1 MIGLAIVLLPVF
13 DASLSFLKQKMI
25 ALLKRGMLSSFL
37 LDFMQIRNKR
47 LLLTDGGKL
56 VDDLFELLVIFG
68 EPHEGL
74 EDGGCILFF
83 RFQRYLIV
91 RVKKLIFKDKFLSF
105 CPFLQSSIVLLNQ
118 RYLQGVLFGSISLV
132 ELEIIKYFFG
142 LGVEEP
148 SLKFT
153 SFCVVAQYRTIVFHF
168 CGQQSALGFE
178 N

>member
-13 DASLSFLKQKMI
+13 DAFISFLKQKMI
-25 ALLKRGMLSSFL
+25 SLLKRGMLSSFL

-74 EDGGCILFF
+74 KDGGCILFF

-118 RYLQGVLFGSISLV
+118 RYLQGMLFGSISLV

-148 SLKFT
+148 GLKLS
-153 SFCVVAQYRTIVFHF
+153 SFCIVAQYRAVVFHL
-168 CGQQSALGFE
+168 CGKQSVLGL
-178 N
+178 